1 MSSAPSSVLNRAAN
15 AATADTPAG
24 AWWVML
30 PLMIAAFMSLLD
42 VTIVNVALPSISANL
57 GGGQNALAW
66 IVAGYTLA
74 FGLVLIPAGRI
85 GDLTNHRTVFLVG
98 LILFTL
104 TSLVAGLAQNAEQ
117 LIALRALQGFSAG
130 LFNPAISAFIQL
142 MFPGPQRGKA
152 FGMLGAVIGLS
163 TAVGPL
169 LGGVIIRLIGDQNGW
184 RWIFLVNVPIG
195 IVAIVLA
202 LRLLPSASE
211 EHRRHREQAAHG
223 SLLSHLDPVGL
234 VLLIVAGITL
244 LLPLVEG
251 QRLGWPL
258 WTWGSFVVAAVASVA
273 LVVWER
279 RVERRGGEPVVSVG
293 LFRHPAFTA
302 GTALA
307 MVYFAGFTSIFFT
320 LSIFWQTG
328 LGHDALSA
336 GLVVT
341 PFAVGGFF
349 AAAASS
355 AVAAR
360 IGRWVL
366 TLGTGLFAVGLGLTW
381 LVIRA
386 GDPNPEVW
394 LLTVPLLVAGIGNGL
409 FIAPNIGFILATV
422 EPRYAGVASG
432 IVNTAQRIGTAV
444 GIAIISSVLFG
455 TLSVGRTGIGAAF
468 QHSTEVAL
476 LVNIG
481 LAIAAFLLV
490 FALPRQAA
498 RGGAPADAAADA
510 PAEAPVEAPAAG

>member
-1 MSSAPSSVLNRAAN
+1 MTSTPTSALKDA
-15 AATADTPAG
+15 AG
-24 AWWVML
+24 AITPDASAGAVRVML
-30 PLMIAAFMSLLD
+30 PLLVAAFMSLLD

-85 GDLTNHRTVFLVG
+85 GDLTNHRNVFLIG
-98 LILFTL
+98 LTLFTL
-104 TSLVAGLAQNAEQ
+104 TSLVAGLAQNADQ
-117 LIALRALQGFSAG
+117 LIALRAIQGFSAG
-130 LFNPAISAFIQL
+130 LFNPAISAFIQIL
-142 MFPGPQRGKA
+142 FSGPQRGKV

-169 LGGVIIRLIGDQNGW
+169 LGGVIIRLVGEQDGW

-195 IVAIVLA
+195 IVALVLA
-202 LRLLPSASE
+202 IRLLPNPNE
-211 EHRRHREQAAHG
+211 EQRRHREPTPKG

-234 VLLIVAGITL
+234 VLLIVAGVTL

-258 WTWGSFVVAAVASVA
+258 WTWGSFAVAVLASVA
-273 LVVWER
+273 LGFWER
-279 RVERRGGEPVVSVG
+279 RVERRGGEPIVSIR
-293 LFRHPAFTA
+293 LFGHASFTA
-302 GTALA
+302 GAVLA
-307 MVYFAGFTSIFFT
+307 MVYFAAFTSIFFT
-320 LSIFWQTG
+320 LSIFWQSG

-336 GLVVT
+336 GLLLT
-341 PFAVGGFF
+341 PFAIGGFLS
-349 AAAASS
+349 AASS
-355 AVAAR
+355 NAVAAR

-366 TLGTGLFAVGLGLTW
+366 TLGTGLVVVGLVLTW

-386 GDPNPEVW
+386 GGPYPNVW
-394 LLTVPLLVAGIGNGL
+394 LTIVPLFVAGVGNGL

-422 EPRYAGVASG
+422 EPRQAGVASG
-432 IVNTAQRIGTAV
+432 IVNTSQRIGTAV

-455 TLSVGRTGIGAAF
+455 TLSVGRAGIGAAF
-468 QHSTEVAL
+468 QHSAEAAL

-481 LAIAAFLLV
+481 LAVAAFLLV
-490 FALPRQAA
+490 FALPRRAGSA
-498 RGGAPADAAADA
+498 GGGAPAAS
-510 PAEAPVEAPAAG
+510 